1 MLVLVTTEKTKFSG
15 KHTAGPYMV
24 CGHIRCICT
33 LWTYSRCQYSFSIFG
48 GMDRWIHGPKSKSF
62 SCSEDYPQKTDLLHP
77 GLWKL
82 ACTHHAILRLSA
94 SSATFGLHD
103 SPTNPTSYSSDSIRA
118 SWRCHGSG
126 LGQFSSG
133 RLHHIQTAL
142 QASDLHLGSAS

>member
-1 MLVLVTTEKTKFSG
+1 MSRGQWANVSLSDYWKNQILSEANTQLVL
-15 KHTAGPYMV
+15 
-24 CGHIRCICT
+24 
-33 LWTYSRCQYSFSIFG
+33 LWCVAHSRCQYSFSIFG

-82 ACTHHAILRLSA
+82 ACMHHAILRLSA

-118 SWRCHGSG
+118 SWRCHGLG

>member
-1 MLVLVTTEKTKFSG
+1 MSRGQWANVSLSDYWKNQILSEANTQLVLIWCV
-15 KHTAGPYMV
+15 AQ
-24 CGHIRCICT
+24 
-33 LWTYSRCQYSFSIFG
+33 SRCQYSFSIFG

-62 SCSEDYPQKTDLLHP
+62 SCNEDYPQKTDLLHP